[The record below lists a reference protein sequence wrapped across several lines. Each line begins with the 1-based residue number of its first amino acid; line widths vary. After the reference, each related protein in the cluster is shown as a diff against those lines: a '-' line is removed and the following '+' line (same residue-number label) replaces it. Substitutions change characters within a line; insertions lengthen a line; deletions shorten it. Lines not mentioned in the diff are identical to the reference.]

1 MMTNLSKI
9 IFATIAIALL
19 ASSTLYSSSPDR
31 PTREE
36 ITINQDRQPIEPERS
51 FFMFVE
57 AFYDRSIQLIELT
70 SYGLGEAIAYTLDSH
85 RRVICYQQFDS
96 DSEPVIWL
104 DAPAI
109 PGLYYLVIEAS
120 NFYGEGEFEVE

>member
-36 ITINQDRQPIEPERS
+36 ITINQDRQPIEPERYS
-51 FFMFVE
+51 LCLWRLFMTDLF
-57 AFYDRSIQLIELT
+57 
-70 SYGLGEAIAYTLDSH
+70 
-85 RRVICYQQFDS
+85 
-96 DSEPVIWL
+96 
-104 DAPAI
+104 
-109 PGLYYLVIEAS
+109 
-120 NFYGEGEFEVE
+120 N

>member
-36 ITINQDRQPIEPERS
+36 ITINQDRQPIEPVR
-51 FFMFVE
+51 FVE

-70 SYGLGEAIAYTLDSH
+70 SYGLGEAIVYTLDSH